1 MSIFGSMTTAVLGLN
16 AQSKALGHISD
27 NIANSSTIGY
37 KRVDSAFETL
47 VLQSSQRLHAP
58 GGVTAQPVFMN
69 NIQGNLSQV
78 QSPTNIAIQ
87 GQGFFSVTKL
97 ATKDA
102 TTATVQTQT
111 GTVSAA
117 ATYYTRAGD
126 FDLDK
131 NRYLV
136 NSAGYALNGWLV
148 DPVTGQL
155 QKDTVQPIQ
164 VNSLIDKPV
173 ATGAIDLSANLPATP
188 AKGVKVPDSSIQV
201 FDTQGN
207 ARTINMKWRQQG
219 SNDWR
224 LVVEAPGSSAKPVD
238 GSFAG
243 YPATASFG
251 QNIPGVTA
259 VAKVDSFTIGNQTA
273 MNVNGIDQLR
283 IGETYSITVD
293 GTKYSLKVTSENVGT
308 VRTFSGLAG
317 ALANQINSAS
327 PTAPVVATVTNN
339 VIRLTAR
346 TPGVNYKASASVD
359 QVSPTV
365 NTVNSTPAITA
376 PTATTGGSR
385 AYKYNQNQV
394 DIGDTFSVRVD
405 NNGVNQTVTYT
416 VTAANYSSFNTIS
429 DVLQQLA
436 NKVNIV
442 SGLGVS
448 ASVASGTLTITD
460 NTAGNDLTAT
470 SVGITNSATG
480 VNSISQVPSVLNVA
494 GVRQTRTV
502 TLTGTPGDVGA
513 LYSVS
518 INGTPVTYSTTG
530 DELTMEDITAAM
542 ANKINSNTSLPV
554 TATAQGGVITI
565 TAKVAA
571 TPTVTN
577 TMTGTGA
584 ITLTGSTV
592 DVGDTYNVYD
602 SGGAVLAS
610 LTLDNANINTYNTPD
625 KVMTYLAARVNA
637 GGGVATAVGNVLT
650 VTTPANATGA
660 VSDATAQQ
668 FTLTQSCV
676 AGQTP
681 AHIGLS
687 FGKTPETVGT
697 LTNISTA
704 LVGTGTSI
712 SSASQ
717 AAGANATVTFTVD
730 YGFGP
735 QQITLNM
742 GKFQKPG
749 GLTQYAGEEMNVTQL
764 IQNGAPRGQ
773 FKEVVFGDGGNVLV
787 NYDNGRSKVIAKVPI
802 VTFNNPNALQRESG
816 GVFLESEDAGK
827 PNFNDP
833 ETNGAGAVIANSIEG
848 SNVDIADEFTKLI
861 VTQRTYS
868 ANTKIVTTSDEML
881 QEVLGLKR

>member
-97 ATKDA
+97 ATKDV
-102 TTATVQTQT
+102 TTGTVQTQT

-224 LVVEAPGSSAKPVD
+224 LVVDAPGSSAKPVD

-251 QNIPGVTA
+251 QNLPGVTA
-259 VAKVDSFTIGNQTA
+259 VAKVDSFTIGNQSA

-293 GTKYSLKVTSENVGT
+293 GTKYSLKVTSDNVGT

-339 VIRLTAR
+339 VIRLSAR

-359 QVSPTV
+359 QVSPTT
-365 NTVNSTPAITA
+365 NTVNSVVTTA
-376 PTATTGGSR
+376 ATTTAGGSH
-385 AYKYNQNQV
+385 AYKYNQTQV
-394 DIGDTFSVRVD
+394 DIGDTFAVRVD

-416 VTAANYSSFNTIS
+416 VTAANYSSFNSIT

-448 ASVASGTLTITD
+448 AAVNGSTLTITD
-460 NTAGNDLTAT
+460 NTANSTLTAS

-565 TAKVAA
+565 TSKVAA
-571 TPTVTN
+571 SPTVTN
-577 TMTGTGA
+577 TMTGAGT
-584 ITLTGSTV
+584 ITLSGSTV
-592 DVGDTYNVYD
+592 DVGDTYSVTA
-602 SGGAVLAS
+602 GGTTYS
-610 LTLDNANINTYNTPD
+610 LTLDNANINSYGTPNA
-625 KVMTYLAARVNA
+625 VMNYFASRINAA
-637 GGGVATAVGNVLT
+637 GGTATVTGSVLSVTSDATASGT
-650 VTTPANATGA
+650 

-704 LVGTGTSI
+704 LVGTGTAI

-773 FKEVVFGDGGNVLV
+773 FKEVVFGDGGNVMV